1 MAILNKIRQKTVV
14 LILVIAL
21 ALFAFVLSSLFDNQ
35 NALFSKSPNVVA
47 TINGKDI
54 SRQQFMARVEAQQNP
69 NATTTQIMNQVYEA
83 EVRQAVME
91 TQFGKLGLNVGRQQM
106 RDLLRANLES
116 SPQFLNE
123 DGVYDEAKLNAY
135 IANLKETSPEAYA
148 QWVNYED
155 NVSSGALQQTYF
167 SLVKAGTTATLAEGA
182 LEHKLEG
189 DKVDIKFVQVPY
201 TSIVDST
208 IKVSKA
214 DIKNYVKKHSK
225 EYEVDASRSLQYVKF
240 DEVASLEDETALQ
253 DNLIR
258 LIRGNVSYNAET
270 KKNDTVIGFAN
281 LSDAKAE
288 VFVNENSDV
297 KFNEGYVY
305 KTAMVAALMD
315 SISKLNVGDV
325 YGYYKDGRAFK
336 ITKLLAQTKLPDS
349 VKSRHILIPFIGSR
363 AAAPETVQ
371 TEEQAKKT
379 SDSLLAIIKTDRSKF
394 VDLLDFSIDKVSN
407 EEEGVLDWY
416 TYNTMTPAFRDYT
429 FENKKGDM
437 GVVKTDFGFHVVEI
451 LDQKNE
457 KEAFKLATVVRN
469 IEPSVETEDKVFRE
483 ASNFVVKTE
492 GKDFQASAKESDSP
506 IFPVSGVKILDEN
519 IPGVGNQREIV
530 RWAFEKP
537 RSVGD
542 IKRFPVT
549 GGYVVV
555 QLTAKN
561 EEGLMNVEDASVT
574 ATPAIR
580 KEKKAQIIKDRAKT
594 SSIEDFA
601 TSEGQTV
608 KTASAINMK
617 NPTIAGAGKEPF
629 VVGTAFGLKEG
640 ATSKAVAGE
649 KGVYMVQVTK
659 KEEATKLDNYQ
670 SYSNQVGEQKLNAV
684 NTKLFN
690 ALKDAAEI
698 EDNRANTI
706 Q

>member
-47 TINGKDI
+47 TVNGKDI
-54 SRQQFMARVEAQQNP
+54 SRQEFMARVEAQQNP

-91 TQFGKLGLNVGRQQM
+91 TQFEKLGLNVGRQQM
-106 RDLLRANLES
+106 RDLLRANLQS

-123 DGVYDEAKLNAY
+123 DGVYDESKLNAY

-148 QWVNYED
+148 QWVNYEE
-155 NVSSGALQQTYF
+155 NVSAGALQQTYF
-167 SLVKAGTTATLAEGA
+167 NLVKAGTTATLAEGA

-201 TSIVDST
+201 SSIVDSS
-208 IKVSKA
+208 IEVSKS
-214 DIKNYVKKHSK
+214 DIKNYVEKHSK
-225 EYEVDASRSLQYVKF
+225 QYEVEASRSLQYVKF
-240 DEVASLEDETALQ
+240 DELASLEDETIIQ
-253 DNLIR
+253 EDLIK
-258 LIRGNVSYNAET
+258 LIKGSVSYNTNT
-270 KKNDTVIGFAN
+270 KKNDTIVGFAN

-297 KFNEGYVY
+297 KYNGGFVFESAIVGTL
-305 KTAMVAALMD
+305 KD
-315 SISKLNVGDV
+315 SISKLNIGDV
-325 YGYYKDGRAFK
+325 YGPYKDGKTFK
-336 ITKLLAQTKLPDS
+336 ITKLVAQTKLPDS
-349 VKSRHILIPFIGSR
+349 VKARHILIPFVGSR

-379 SDSLLAIIKTDRSKF
+379 SDSLLAVIKADRSKF

-429 FENKKGDM
+429 FENNKGDM
-437 GVVKTDFGFHVVEI
+437 AVVKTDFGFHVVEI
-451 LDQKNE
+451 LDQKNQ
-457 KEAFKLATVVRN
+457 KTAYKLATVVRN

-483 ASNFVVKTE
+483 ASNFVVNTNDKN
-492 GKDFQASAKESDSP
+492 FQEIANTNSLA
-506 IFPVSGVKILDEN
+506 IYPVTGVGVLDEN

-530 RWAFEKP
+530 RWAFEKSS
-537 RSVGD
+537 SVGD

-555 QLTAKN
+555 QITAIN
-561 EEGLMNVEDASVT
+561 EKGLLNVEDASVT
-574 ATPAIR
+574 AVPAIR
-580 KEKKAQIIKDRAKT
+580 KEKKAKLIKERAKT
-594 SSIEDFA
+594 SSLEDFA

-617 NPTIAGAGKEPF
+617 NPTIAGAGKEPL

-640 ATSKAVAGE
+640 ATSKVIAGE

-659 KEEATKLDNYQ
+659 KYDATKLDNYQ
-670 SYSNQVGEQKLNAV
+670 SYANQVGEQKLNAV
-684 NTKLFN
+684 NTKLFT

>member
-54 SRQQFMARVEAQQNP
+54 SRQEFMARVEAQQTP

-83 EVRQAVME
+83 EVRQAVMG
-91 TQFGKLGLNVGRQQM
+91 TQFEKLGLNVGRQQM

-123 DGVYDEAKLNAY
+123 DGVYDESKLNAY

-148 QWVNYED
+148 QWISYED

-167 SLVKAGTTATLAEGA
+167 NLVKAGTTATLAEGA

-201 TSIVDST
+201 TSIADSS
-208 IKVSKA
+208 IEVSKG
-214 DIKNYVKKHSK
+214 DIENYVEKHSK
-225 EYEVDASRSLQYVKF
+225 KYEVDASRSLQYVKF
-240 DEVASLEDETALQ
+240 EEVASLEDETVLQ
-253 DNLIR
+253 EELIK
-258 LIRGNVSYNAET
+258 LIRGNISYNSET
-270 KKNDTVIGFAN
+270 KKNDTVVGFAN
-281 LSDAKAE
+281 MSDAKAE

-297 KFNEGYVY
+297 KFNNGYVY
-305 KTAMVAALMD
+305 ESAIAGALKD
-315 SISKLNVGDV
+315 SISKLNTGDV
-325 YGYYKDGRAFK
+325 YGPYKEGRTFK
-336 ITKLLAQTKLPDS
+336 VAKLVAQTKLPDS
-349 VKSRHILIPFIGSR
+349 VKARHILIPFIGSR

-371 TEEQAKKT
+371 TEEQAKTT

-394 VDLLDFSIDKVSN
+394 VTLLDFSIDKVSN

-429 FENKKGDM
+429 FENKKGDI
-437 GVVKTDFGFHVVEI
+437 GVVKTDFGFHIVEI

-457 KEAFKLATVVRN
+457 KQAYKLATLVRN
-469 IEPSVETEDKVFRE
+469 IEPSIDTEDTVFRE
-483 ASNFVVKTE
+483 ASNFVLKA
-492 GKDFQASAKESDSP
+492 DNNNFQEVAKEKGFP
-506 IFPVSGVKILDEN
+506 IFPVSGVKVLDEN

-530 RWAFEKP
+530 RWAFEKS

-542 IKRFPVT
+542 IKRFSVST
-549 GGYVVV
+549 GYVVAQV
-555 QLTAKN
+555 TAKN
-561 EEGLMNVEDASVT
+561 QEGLMNVEDASVT
-574 ATPAIR
+574 AIPAIR
-580 KEKKAQIIKDRAKT
+580 KEKKAQLIKERAKT

-601 TSEGQTV
+601 ASEGQTV

-617 NPTIAGAGKEPF
+617 NPTIAGAGKEPL

-640 ATSKAVAGE
+640 ATSKVIAGE

-659 KEEATKLDNYQ
+659 TTPAVTLDNYQ
-670 SYSNQVGEQKLNAV
+670 SYSNQVGEQKLNSV
-684 NTKLFN
+684 NTRLYS
-690 ALKDAAEI
+690 ALKEAAEI